1 MTRIKTTPEVKDKA
15 GVLLANDMLIKS
27 PNGRM
32 FLKPEK
38 ANDDAFV
45 QAVIKK
51 QVEIVG
57 GTTPTRN
64 KVVPVGT
71 KGATVTADNTEAFIK
86 VPITELTDKD
96 SYWTD
101 DGLKEKNFVVDEKL
115 LNAMTV
121 TELKAWASKRNIKLA
136 STKKTDIISEILE
149 KTFGA

>member
-1 MTRIKTTPEVKDKA
+1 MTRINTTPEVKDKA
-15 GVLLANDMLIKS
+15 GTLLANDILVKS

-57 GTTPTRN
+57 GATPTRN

-71 KGATVTADNTEAFIK
+71 EGAMTTADNSEAFIK

-101 DGLKEKNFVVDEKL
+101 EGLKSKNFTVDEKF

-121 TELKAWASKRNIKLA
+121 TELKAWATKRGIKLTA
-136 STKKTDIISEILE
+136 TKKADMIKEIL
-149 KTFGA
+149 ANI

>member
-1 MTRIKTTPEVKDKA
+1 MTRINTTPEVKDKA
-15 GVLLANDMLIKS
+15 GILLANDMLIKS

-51 QVEIVG
+51 QVEIIG

-71 KGATVTADNTEAFIK
+71 EGAMTTADNSEAFIK

-101 DGLKEKNFVVDEKL
+101 EGLKSKDFTVDEKFI
-115 LNAMTV
+115 NAMTI
-121 TELKAWASKRNIKLA
+121 TELKAWATKRGIKLTA
-136 STKKTDIISEILE
+136 TKKADFIKEIL
-149 KTFGA
+149 ANI

>member
-1 MTRIKTTPEVKDKA
+1 MTRINTTPEVKDKA
-15 GVLLANDMLIKS
+15 GILLANDMLVKS

-71 KGATVTADNTEAFIK
+71 EGAMTTADNSEAFIK

-101 DGLKEKNFVVDEKL
+101 EGLKSKDFTVDEKFI
-115 LNAMTV
+115 NAMTV
-121 TELKAWASKRNIKLA
+121 TELKAWATKRGIKLTA
-136 STKKTDIISEILE
+136 TKKADMIKEILE
-149 KTFGA
+149 NI

>member
-71 KGATVTADNTEAFIK
+71 KGAMVTADNSEAFIK

-101 DGLKEKNFVVDEKL
+101 SGLKEKNFTVDEKM
-115 LNAMTV
+115 LNGMTV
-121 TELKAWASKRNIKLA
+121 TELKVWASKRGIKLTA
-136 STKKTDIISEILE
+136 TKKADIITEILE
-149 KTFGA
+149 NI

>member
-1 MTRIKTTPEVKDKA
+1 MTRINTTPEVKDKA
-15 GVLLANDMLIKS
+15 GVLLANDILVKS

-71 KGATVTADNTEAFIK
+71 EGAMVTADNSEAFIK

-101 DGLKEKNFVVDEKL
+101 NGLKEKNFTVDEKM
-115 LNAMTV
+115 LNGMTV
-121 TELKAWASKRNIKLA
+121 TELKAWASKRGIKLTA
-136 STKKTDIISEILE
+136 TKKADIITEILE
-149 KTFGA
+149 NI

>member
-1 MTRIKTTPEVKDKA
+1 MTRINTTPEVKDKA
-15 GVLLANDMLIKS
+15 GILLANDMLVKS

-71 KGATVTADNTEAFIK
+71 EGAMVTADNSEAFIK

-101 DGLKEKNFVVDEKL
+101 NGLKEKNFSVDEKM
-115 LNAMTV
+115 LNGMTV
-121 TELKAWASKRNIKLA
+121 TELKAWASKRGIKLTA
-136 STKKTDIISEILE
+136 TKKADIITGILE
-149 KTFGA
+149 NI

>member
-1 MTRIKTTPEVKDKA
+1 MTRINTTPEVKDKA
-15 GVLLANDMLIKS
+15 GVLLANDILVKS

-71 KGATVTADNTEAFIK
+71 EGAMTTADNSEAFIK

-101 DGLKEKNFVVDEKL
+101 EGIKEKNFTVDEKL
-115 LNAMTV
+115 LNSMTV
-121 TELKAWASKRNIKLA
+121 TQLKAWAMERGITLKA
-136 STKKTDIISEILE
+136 TKKSDIISEILT
-149 KTFGA
+149 KIV

>member
-1 MTRIKTTPEVKDKA
+1 MTRINTTPEVKDKA

-51 QVEIVG
+51 QVEIVA

-71 KGATVTADNTEAFIK
+71 EGAMVTADNSEAFIK

-101 DGLKEKNFVVDEKL
+101 NGLKEKNFTVDEKM
-115 LNAMTV
+115 LNGMTV
-121 TELKAWASKRNIKLA
+121 TELKAWASKRGIKLTA
-136 STKKTDIISEILE
+136 TKKADIISEILE
-149 KTFGA
+149 NI

>member
-1 MTRIKTTPEVKDKA
+1 MTRINTTPEVKDKA
-15 GVLLANDMLIKS
+15 GVLLANDILVKS

-71 KGATVTADNTEAFIK
+71 EGAMVTADNSEAFIK

-96 SYWTD
+96 SYWTYN
-101 DGLKEKNFVVDEKL
+101 GLKEKNFTVDEKM
-115 LNAMTV
+115 LNGMTV
-121 TELKAWASKRNIKLA
+121 TELKVWATKRGIKLTA
-136 STKKTDIISEILE
+136 TKKADIITEILE
-149 KTFGA
+149 NI

>member
-1 MTRIKTTPEVKDKA
+1 MTRINTTPEVKDKA
-15 GVLLANDMLIKS
+15 GILLANDMLIKS

-71 KGATVTADNTEAFIK
+71 EGAMVTADNSEAFIK

-101 DGLKEKNFVVDEKL
+101 SGLKEKNFTVDEKM
-115 LNAMTV
+115 LNGMTV
-121 TELKAWASKRNIKLA
+121 TELKVWATKRGIKLTA
-136 STKKTDIISEILE
+136 TKKADIITEILE
-149 KTFGA
+149 NI

>member
-15 GVLLANDMLIKS
+15 GVLLANDILVKS

-32 FLKPEK
+32 FVKPEK
-38 ANDDAFV
+38 MEDDAFV

-51 QVEIVG
+51 QIEIVG

-71 KGATVTADNTEAFIK
+71 EGAMVTADNSEAFIK

-101 DGLKEKNFVVDEKL
+101 NGLKEKNFTVDEKM
-115 LNAMTV
+115 LNGMTV
-121 TELKAWASKRNIKLA
+121 TELKVWASKRGIKLTA
-136 STKKTDIISEILE
+136 TKKADIITEILE
-149 KTFGA
+149 NI

>member
-1 MTRIKTTPEVKDKA
+1 MTRINTTPEVKDKA
-15 GVLLANDMLIKS
+15 GILLANDMLVKS

-71 KGATVTADNTEAFIK
+71 EGALTTADNSEAFIK
-86 VPITELTDKD
+86 VPITELTNKD

-101 DGLKEKNFVVDEKL
+101 EGLKSKDFTVDEKF

-121 TELKAWASKRNIKLA
+121 TELKAWATKRGIKLTA
-136 STKKTDIISEILE
+136 TKKADMIKEILE
-149 KTFGA
+149 NI

>member
-1 MTRIKTTPEVKDKA
+1 MTRIKTTSEVKDNGDK
-15 GVLLANDMLIKS
+15 LSANDLLIKS

-32 FLKPEK
+32 FVKPEK
-38 ANDDAFV
+38 MEDDAFV

-51 QVEIVG
+51 QIEIVG

-71 KGATVTADNTEAFIK
+71 KGAMVTADNSEAFIK

-101 DGLKEKNFVVDEKL
+101 KGLMEKNFTVDEKFL
-115 LNAMTV
+115 SSMTV
-121 TELKAWASKRNIKLA
+121 TQLKAWATKRGIKLTETLKA
-136 STKKTDIISEILE
+136 KIIAEILE
-149 KTFGA
+149 NI

>member
-71 KGATVTADNTEAFIK
+71 KGAMVTADNSEAFIK

-96 SYWTD
+96 TYWTD
-101 DGLKEKNFVVDEKL
+101 KGLMEKNFTVDEKM
-115 LNAMTV
+115 LNGMTV
-121 TELKAWASKRNIKLA
+121 TELKVWASKRGIKLTA
-136 STKKTDIISEILE
+136 TKKADIITEILE
-149 KTFGA
+149 NI

>member
-1 MTRIKTTPEVKDKA
+1 MTRINTTPEVKDKA
-15 GVLLANDMLIKS
+15 GVLLANDLLIKS

-32 FLKPEK
+32 FVKPEK
-38 ANDDAFV
+38 MEDDAFV

-64 KVVPVGT
+64 KVVHVGT
-71 KGATVTADNTEAFIK
+71 EGALTTADNTEAFIK

-101 DGLKEKNFVVDEKL
+101 EGLKSKDFTVDEKF

-121 TELKAWASKRNIKLA
+121 TELKAWATKRGIKLTA
-136 STKKTDIISEILE
+136 TKKADMIKEILE
-149 KTFGA
+149 NI

>member
-1 MTRIKTTPEVKDKA
+1 MTRINTTPEVKDKA

-71 KGATVTADNTEAFIK
+71 EGAMVTADNSEAFIK

-101 DGLKEKNFVVDEKL
+101 NGLKEKNFTVDEKM
-115 LNAMTV
+115 LNGMTV
-121 TELKAWASKRNIKLA
+121 TELKAWASKRGIKLTA
-136 STKKTDIISEILE
+136 TKKADIISEILE
-149 KTFGA
+149 NI

>member
-71 KGATVTADNTEAFIK
+71 KGAMVTADNSEAFIK

-101 DGLKEKNFVVDEKL
+101 NGLKEKNFSVDEKM
-115 LNAMTV
+115 LNGMTV
-121 TELKAWASKRNIKLA
+121 TELKAWASKRGIKLTA
-136 STKKTDIISEILE
+136 TKKADIISEILE
-149 KTFGA
+149 NI

>member
-1 MTRIKTTPEVKDKA
+1 MTRINTTPEVKDKS
-15 GVLLANDMLIKS
+15 GILLANDILIKS

-38 ANDDAFV
+38 MHESAFISS
-45 QAVIKK
+45 VIKK
-51 QVEIVG
+51 DVEIVG
-57 GTTPTRN
+57 GTTPKVF

-71 KGATVTADNTEAFIK
+71 EGARVTADNSEAFIK

-101 DGLKEKNFVVDEKL
+101 EGIKEKNFTVDEKF

-121 TELKAWASKRNIKLA
+121 TQLKAWASARGIKITA
-136 STKKTDIISEILE
+136 TKKSDIVNEILE
-149 KTFGA
+149 SL

>member
-1 MTRIKTTPEVKDKA
+1 MTRINTTPEVKDKA
-15 GVLLANDMLIKS
+15 GILLANDMLVKS

-32 FLKPEK
+32 FLKPDK

-71 KGATVTADNTEAFIK
+71 EGAMTTADNSEAFIK

-101 DGLKEKNFVVDEKL
+101 EGMKSKDFTVDEKFI
-115 LNAMTV
+115 NAMTV
-121 TELKAWASKRNIKLA
+121 TELKAWATKRGIKLTA
-136 STKKTDIISEILE
+136 TKKADMIKEILE
-149 KTFGA
+149 NI

>member
-71 KGATVTADNTEAFIK
+71 EGAMVTADNSEAFIK

-101 DGLKEKNFVVDEKL
+101 EGLKSKDFTVDEKF

-121 TELKAWASKRNIKLA
+121 TELKAWATKRGIKLTA
-136 STKKTDIISEILE
+136 TKKADMIKEILE
-149 KTFGA
+149 NI

>member
-1 MTRIKTTPEVKDKA
+1 MTRINTTPEVKDKA
-15 GVLLANDMLIKS
+15 GVLLANDILVKS

-71 KGATVTADNTEAFIK
+71 EGAMVTADNSEAFIK

-101 DGLKEKNFVVDEKL
+101 SGLKEKNFTVDEKM
-115 LNAMTV
+115 LNGMTV
-121 TELKAWASKRNIKLA
+121 TDLKAWASKRGIKLTA
-136 STKKTDIISEILE
+136 TKKADIITEILE
-149 KTFGA
+149 NI

>member
-71 KGATVTADNTEAFIK
+71 KGAMVTADNSEAFIK

-101 DGLKEKNFVVDEKL
+101 EGLKSKDFTVDEKF

-121 TELKAWASKRNIKLA
+121 TELKAWATKRGIKLTA
-136 STKKTDIISEILE
+136 TKKADMIKEILE
-149 KTFGA
+149 NI

>member
-1 MTRIKTTPEVKDKA
+1 MTRINTTPEVKDKA
-15 GVLLANDMLIKS
+15 GVLLANDMLVKS

-71 KGATVTADNTEAFIK
+71 EGALTTADNTEAFIK

-101 DGLKEKNFVVDEKL
+101 EGLKSKDFVVDEKF
-115 LNAMTV
+115 LNGMTIAQ
-121 TELKAWASKRNIKLA
+121 LKTWAAERGITLK
-136 STKKTDIISEILE
+136 STKKSDIINELLS
-149 KTFGA
+149 

>member
-1 MTRIKTTPEVKDKA
+1 MTRINTTPEVKDKK
-15 GVLLANDMLIKS
+15 GVLLANDLLIKS

-38 ANDDAFV
+38 MSDDKFITS
-45 QAVIKK
+45 VIKK
-51 QVEIVG
+51 DVEIVG
-57 GTTPTRN
+57 GTTPKVF

-71 KGATVTADNTEAFIK
+71 EGAMTTADNSEAFIK

-101 DGLKEKNFVVDEKL
+101 EGLKSKEFTVDEKF

-121 TELKAWASKRNIKLA
+121 TELKAWATKRGIKLTA
-136 STKKTDIISEILE
+136 TKKADMIKEIL
-149 KTFGA
+149 ANI

>member
-1 MTRIKTTPEVKDKA
+1 MTRINTTPEVKDKA
-15 GVLLANDMLIKS
+15 GVLLANDMLVKS

-45 QAVIKK
+45 QAVIKR

-71 KGATVTADNTEAFIK
+71 EGALTTADNTEAFIK

-101 DGLKEKNFVVDEKL
+101 EGLKSKDFTVDEKF
-115 LNAMTV
+115 LNGMTV
-121 TELKAWASKRNIKLA
+121 TELKAWATKRGIKLTA
-136 STKKTDIISEILE
+136 TKKADMIKDILE
-149 KTFGA
+149 NI

>member
-1 MTRIKTTPEVKDKA
+1 MTRINTTPEVKDKA
-15 GVLLANDMLIKS
+15 GVLLANDLLIKS

-71 KGATVTADNTEAFIK
+71 EGAMTTADNTEAFIK

-101 DGLKEKNFVVDEKL
+101 EGLKSKDFTVDEKF
-115 LNAMTV
+115 LNGMTV
-121 TELKAWASKRNIKLA
+121 TELKAWATKRGIKLTA
-136 STKKTDIISEILE
+136 TKKADMIKEILE
-149 KTFGA
+149 KI

>member
-1 MTRIKTTPEVKDKA
+1 MTRINTTPEVKDKK
-15 GVLLANDMLIKS
+15 GVLLANDLLVKS

-71 KGATVTADNTEAFIK
+71 EGAMTTADNSEAFIK

-101 DGLKEKNFVVDEKL
+101 NGLKEKNFTVDEKF
-115 LNAMTV
+115 LNSMTV
-121 TELKAWASKRNIKLA
+121 TQLKAWATKRGIKLTETLKA
-136 STKKTDIISEILE
+136 KIIEQILDNI
-149 KTFGA
+149 